1 MTKQVK
7 SKERAV
13 KYGEVFTSKREVD
26 AMLDLVKQEAE
37 RIDSRFLEPACGEGA
52 FLKEILQRKLKAVK
66 EKYAANPREY
76 RRSSILAL
84 KSIYGIDIMEDN
96 VQICRRALYDI
107 WNDTFTE
114 YAKEQADEKSREEA
128 RSILSKNIV
137 AGDALTMIQND
148 GLPITF
154 TDWNPA

>member
-13 KYGEVFTSKREVD
+13 KYGEVFTGKREVD

-37 RIDSRFLEPACGEGA
+37 RVDSRFLEPACGEGA

-66 EKYAANPREY
+66 EKYAANSREY
-76 RRSSILAL
+76 RRNSILAL

-96 VQICRRALYDI
+96 V
-107 WNDTFTE
+107 
-114 YAKEQADEKSREEA
+114 
-128 RSILSKNIV
+128 
-137 AGDALTMIQND
+137 
-148 GLPITF
+148 
-154 TDWNPA
+154 